1 MFSLLQPSVSRDTDV
16 SLDDAAAL
24 ALGAEAAYAELVQPS
39 ELESVDGSIIIDWD
53 QVDDIIAD
61 VQL

>member
-1 MFSLLQPSVSRDTDV
+1 MSRDTDV

-24 ALGAEAAYAELVQPS
+24 VMAAEAAYPDLVQPS
-39 ELESVDGSIIIDWD
+39 DLESVDGSSIIIDWD